1 LDHRN
6 PGLRRLQKE
15 EKSFAVSISMMIM
28 ENTMPPTLD
37 GSDHG
42 RVRGAPLGID
52 KPAGKPRIAVV

>member
-1 LDHRN
+1 
-6 PGLRRLQKE
+6 LRRLQKE
-15 EKSFAVSISMMIM
+15 GKSFAASISMMIM

-42 RVRGAPLGID
+42 RVRGTPLGID